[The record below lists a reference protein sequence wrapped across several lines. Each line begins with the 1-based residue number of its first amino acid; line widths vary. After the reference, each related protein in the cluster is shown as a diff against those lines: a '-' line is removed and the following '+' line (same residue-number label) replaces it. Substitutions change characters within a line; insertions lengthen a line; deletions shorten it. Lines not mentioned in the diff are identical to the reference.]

1 MTNKSHLLHIK
12 SLFQNFAGAY
22 VVTLLSA
29 RNYLIKQPQIT
40 MQLFSRT
47 LALST
52 VLLFSS
58 NNFAQETV
66 DSIEPEPLK
75 VYDIEII
82 IFKNKSV
89 PKGQELNLPSPS
101 PTRTELT
108 LDLLNPD
115 NMEINA
121 EMGFFNLQPEEL
133 RLQDIT
139 QHIKRSSR
147 YDLLIHTGWRQP
159 GLDKENSM
167 AIWIKGG
174 ENFGYGY
181 SSIDQSEP
189 VPVEPPSAEL
199 EQVNLEPIEHTA
211 EDSSLSDTQQPEK
224 DTGGLYE
231 LEGQIIISL
240 SRYLHT
246 QVNLVLRKPATVRN
260 LIESSENQSNANAIE
275 TIDGNRL
282 LNYGLNEKRRMR
294 SKKLHYLD
302 HPEFAMLV
310 LITPYEAPEEEEL
323 VTTEETPALPDDAPV
338 ALDPQ

>member
-1 MTNKSHLLHIK
+1 MTKKLHLMFARKSLIK
-12 SLFQNFAGAY
+12 SP
-22 VVTLLSA
+22 LLTSQLLA
-29 RNYLIKQPQIT
+29 R
-40 MQLFSRT
+40 R
-47 LALST
+47 LALPII
-52 VLLFSS
+52 LLFSTIT
-58 NNFAQETV
+58 FAEETI

-108 LDLLNPD
+108 LDLLNPE
-115 NMEINA
+115 NIEINA

-181 SSIDQSEP
+181 SSIDHSEP
-189 VPVEPPSAEL
+189 VPVEPPPAEL
-199 EQVNLEPIEHTA
+199 EQVNLEPVELTT
-211 EDSSLSDTQQPEK
+211 EDTPLSDTLQAQPEK
-224 DTGGLYE
+224 DIGGLFE

-260 LIESSENQSNANAIE
+260 LIESSENQSNENSIE

-323 VTTEETPALPDDAPV
+323 VTTEETSSLPEDVPV
-338 ALDPQ
+338 AQDSE

>member
-1 MTNKSHLLHIK
+1 MTKKLHLIFARKSLIK
-12 SLFQNFAGAY
+12 SP
-22 VVTLLSA
+22 LLTS
-29 RNYLIKQPQIT
+29 
-40 MQLFSRT
+40 QLLAQR
-47 LALST
+47 LALPII
-52 VLLFSS
+52 LLFSTIT
-58 NNFAQETV
+58 FAEETI

-108 LDLLNPD
+108 LDLLNPE
-115 NMEINA
+115 NIEINA

-139 QHIKRSSR
+139 QHIKKSSR

-174 ENFGYGY
+174 KNFGYGY

-189 VPVEPPSAEL
+189 VPVEPPPAEL
-199 EQVNLEPIEHTA
+199 DQVNLESVELTT
-211 EDSSLSDTQQPEK
+211 EDTSLSDTLQTEPDK
-224 DTGGLYE
+224 DIGGLYE

-260 LIESSENQSNANAIE
+260 LIESSQNQSNENAIE
-275 TIDGNRL
+275 TMDGNRL

-310 LITPYEAPEEEEL
+310 LITPYEAPAEEEL
-323 VTTEETPALPDDAPV
+323 VTTKETSSLSEDAPV
-338 ALDPQ
+338 ALDSQ